1 MLNGIDALL
10 QKSSLRLRALAPLFL
25 LWAAGAVPAAQ
36 AQNVDLSFLQ
46 TRAEASGYEQTTRY
60 DEAQAFL
67 KVATGASERLHLS
80 TFGYSKE
87 GRPLPLVV
95 FGAEQATPEAARATG
110 KTRVF
115 VQANI
120 HAGEVAGKEA
130 MLMLVRALAA
140 GRHAA
145 WADSLVVLIAP
156 LYNADGN
163 ERIDLYHR
171 PLQLG
176 PVGGMGQRPNAQ
188 GLDLNRD
195 HMKLDSPEAR
205 SLVRLFR
212 RYDPDVV
219 IDLHTTNGTVH
230 AYHLTYSPPL
240 HPDTPDGIVRLLR
253 EAWLPAVTQQIN
265 AEHGWNFYY
274 YGNAP
279 PEGATA
285 PLGWYTFDYRPRF
298 SNNYAGLRGRF
309 GILSEA
315 YAYAPFEERVQASL
329 YFTRHLLQYAHDH
342 AAEIRRLTAAADTQS
357 VVGDTLTLRAEHA
370 RSAAKTDILLGAVA
384 EEQNPYSGA
393 PMLRRLDSAQAVPM
407 YEYGTFAAMEQ
418 TRAPAAYYVPDTLHA
433 ALDLLR
439 AHGLRADALE
449 RAQTRRVERFRIDSV
464 QVEDEPYQNRR
475 PQTLVGAY
483 EAAEVTLPAGTLVVP
498 VDQPLGR
505 LAVALLEPRAAD
517 GVAYWGVL
525 EEPLRPSSF
534 YPIARRPAAQAQG
547 GEAGSVLGGQRR

>member
-1 MLNGIDALL
+1 M
-10 QKSSLRLRALAPLFL
+10 LFL
-25 LWAAGAVPAAQ
+25 LWVGSVASAAQ
-36 AQNVDLSFLQ
+36 AQGVDLSFLQ

-67 KVATGASERLHLS
+67 KVAVGASERLHLS
-80 TFGYSKE
+80 AFGYSKE

-95 FGAEQATPEAARATG
+95 FGAEEATPGAVRATG

-115 VQANI
+115 IQANI

-163 ERIDLYHR
+163 ERVDLYHR

-176 PVGGMGQRPNAQ
+176 PVGGMGQRTNAQ

-195 HMKLDSPEAR
+195 HMKLRSPEAR

-212 RYDPDVV
+212 RYDPHVV

-230 AYHLTYSPPL
+230 AYHLTYAPPL
-240 HPDTPDGIVRLLR
+240 HPDTPRGITRLLR
-253 EAWLPAVTQQIN
+253 ETWLPAVTRQIK
-265 AEHGWNFYY
+265 AEHGWDVYY
-274 YGNAP
+274 YGNTP
-279 PEGATA
+279 PEEAAA

-298 SNNYAGLRGRF
+298 NNNYAGLRGRF

-315 YAYAPFEERVQASL
+315 YAYAPFEERVLASL
-329 YFTRHLLQYAHDH
+329 YFTRRLLQYAHGH
-342 AAEIRRLTAAADTQS
+342 AAEIRRLTAAADRSS

-384 EEQNPYSGA
+384 EEQNAYSGA
-393 PMLRRLDSAQAVPM
+393 PLWRRLDSARAVPM
-407 YEYGTFAAMEQ
+407 YEYGTFAVTER
-418 TRAPAAYYVPDTLHA
+418 TRAPAAYYVPDTLRA
-433 ALDLLR
+433 TLDLLR
-439 AHGLRADALE
+439 AHGLRIDTLG

-464 QVEDEPYQNRR
+464 RVEDESYQNRR
-475 PQTLVGAY
+475 PQTLTGAY
-483 EAAEVTLPAGTLVVP
+483 EAAEGTLPAGTLVVP

-517 GVAYWGVL
+517 GVAHWNLL
-525 EEPLRPSSF
+525 EETPRAGSL
-534 YPIARRPAAQAQG
+534 YPIMRRPAAQRPC
-547 GEAGSVLGGQRR
+547 EDAGSVSEGGRRR